1 MYEITLK
8 GGFSSCHN
16 LYDEKGVFEPLH
28 GHNFKVEVDL
38 RRQELD
44 SIGVV
49 ADFIVIKKELNA
61 VLQQVDMAYLNKLP
75 GLDGK
80 NSSVENVARW
90 IHDELSRRIKDK
102 GVRIRRVTVWETE
115 DAGASYFPDEAS

>member
-16 LYDEKGVFEPLH
+16 LYDDKGIFEPLH

-49 ADFIVIKKELNA
+49 ADFVEIKKELNA
-61 VLQQVDMAYLNKLP
+61 VLQKVDMTYLNQLP
-75 GLDGK
+75 ELAGK
-80 NSSVENVARW
+80 NTSVENVARW
-90 IHDELSRRIKDK
+90 IHDELKSRIQGK
-102 GVRIRRVTVWETE
+102 GVQIKRVTVWETE
-115 DAGASYFPDEAS
+115 DAGASYFPETAS

>member
-16 LYDEKGVFEPLH
+16 LYDYKGIFEPLH

-38 RRQELD
+38 RRTELD

-49 ADFIVIKKELNA
+49 ADFVEIKKELSA
-61 VLQQVDMAYLNKLP
+61 VLQKIDMAYLNQLP
-75 GLDGK
+75 ELSGK
-80 NSSVENVARW
+80 NTSVENVARW
-90 IHDELSRRIKDK
+90 VHDELKRRIQGK
-102 GVRIRRVTVWETE
+102 GVAIRRVTVWETE
-115 DAGASYFPDEAS
+115 DAGASYFPDEQA

>member
-8 GGFSSCHN
+8 GGFNSCHN
-16 LYDEKGVFEPLH
+16 LYDYKGVFEPLH

-44 SIGVV
+44 PIGVV
-49 ADFIVIKKELNA
+49 ADFIDIKKELNA
-61 VLQQVDMAYLNKLP
+61 VLGKIDYTYLNQVPELAS
-75 GLDGK
+75 K

-90 IHDELSRRIKDK
+90 IHDALKERLQGK
-102 GVRIRRVTVWETE
+102 GIQIRRVTVWETE
-115 DAGASYFPDEAS
+115 DAGASYFPDPAS

>member
-16 LYDEKGVFEPLH
+16 LYDYKGIFEPLH

-49 ADFIVIKKELNA
+49 ADFVEIKKELQGI
-61 VLQQVDMAYLNKLP
+61 LQRLDFKYLNEMAELR
-75 GLDGK
+75 GK

-90 IHDELSRRIKDK
+90 IYDELNRRIQGK
-102 GVRIRRVTVWETE
+102 GVQITRVTVWETE
-115 DAGASYFPDEAS
+115 DAGASYFPDATP

>member
-16 LYDEKGVFEPLH
+16 LYDTHGVFEPLH

-49 ADFIVIKKELNA
+49 ADFIDIKKELSA
-61 VLQQVDMAYLNKLP
+61 VLQKIDFAYLNQL
-75 GLDGK
+75 LEFEGK
-80 NSSVENVARW
+80 NTSVETVARW
-90 IHDELSRRIKDK
+90 IHDELNRRIQGK

-115 DAGASYFPDEAS
+115 DAGASYFPDAAP

>member
-16 LYDEKGVFEPLH
+16 LYDTKGIFEPLH

-49 ADFIVIKKELNA
+49 ADFVDIQKELKV
-61 VLQQVDMAYLNKLP
+61 VLKKIDMTYLNQSP
-75 GLDGK
+75 EFSGR
-80 NSSVENVARW
+80 NTSVENVARW
-90 IHDELSRRIKDK
+90 IHDELNRRIEGK
-102 GVRIRRVTVWETE
+102 GVQIRRVTVWETD
-115 DAGASYFPDEAS
+115 DAGASYFPDEQA